1 MGVVCQIKDLDN
13 SSSAVPYKT
22 HISSTDAVCDP
33 TPYCGTS
40 TSAVPY
46 KAHISSTD
54 VLHDPTPCRG
64 STKALPY
71 KFTATSI
78 VGEGLA
84 PPETSV
90 KMTL

>member
-1 MGVVCQIKDLDN
+1 MGVVSQIKDLDN
-13 SSSAVPYKT
+13 SSSAVPYK
-22 HISSTDAVCDP
+22 
-33 TPYCGTS
+33 
-40 TSAVPY
+40 
-46 KAHISSTD
+46 AHIPSTD

-64 STKALPY
+64 SSKPLPY